1 MIESSRFLCWSLK
14 FYDIS
19 VSFCDW
25 YISCYILCPFFL
37 QVHNVNFAFELMQD
51 AGLAKPKAR
60 PEGINPVSYALQY
73 FTSEGVGQARWRVEI
88 LFMENDYFHFP
99 DQFDILYHDM
109 FYGKMKFICF

>member
-1 MIESSRFLCWSLK
+1 M
-14 FYDIS
+14 
-19 VSFCDW
+19 
-25 YISCYILCPFFL
+25 
-37 QVHNVNFAFELMQD
+37 NFAFELMQD